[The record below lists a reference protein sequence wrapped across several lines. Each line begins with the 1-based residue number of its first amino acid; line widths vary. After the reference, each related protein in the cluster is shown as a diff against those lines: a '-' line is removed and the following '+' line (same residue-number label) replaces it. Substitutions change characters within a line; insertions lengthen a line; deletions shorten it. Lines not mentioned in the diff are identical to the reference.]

1 MSNLYNI
8 ALTFIKGIGSIGA
21 KNLIAKYKYSE
32 NIFKEKSHILAKV
45 ARVGQVLSNKTIKE
59 EALRRA
65 DSEIN
70 FAIKNN
76 IKIHYYLDPT
86 YPYRLKECD
95 DAPIILYQSG
105 NIDLNYGHLLA
116 VVGTRNITQYGK
128 ELTNNLISQ
137 IASYQTNTIIVSGLA
152 YGVDGLAHRTA
163 IKEDIPTIA
172 VVAHGLD
179 TLYPSQH
186 KSLATHIIEKGG
198 AIVTE
203 YPSNT
208 IPDAP
213 NFVQRN
219 RIIAGMSDA
228 TIVVES
234 ARKGGALL
242 TAEAAN
248 SYNRDV
254 FAFAGRVDD
263 TFSEGCNNLIKN
275 HQAQMIT
282 SADDIFKIM
291 GWVQNHKKP
300 QAELFVELTEEE
312 QKVVSILRRNAISAN
327 ELSREAGIPIQKLIS
342 ILILLE
348 FKGVVTALPGNIYKA

>member
-1 MSNLYNI
+1 
-8 ALTFIKGIGSIGA
+8 
-21 KNLIAKYKYSE
+21 
-32 NIFKEKSHILAKV
+32 
-45 ARVGQVLSNKTIKE
+45 
-59 EALRRA
+59 
-65 DSEIN
+65 
-70 FAIKNN
+70 
-76 IKIHYYLDPT
+76 
-86 YPYRLKECD
+86 
-95 DAPIILYQSG
+95 
-105 NIDLNYGHLLA
+105 
-116 VVGTRNITQYGK
+116 
-128 ELTNNLISQ
+128 
-137 IASYQTNTIIVSGLA
+137 
-152 YGVDGLAHRTA
+152 
-163 IKEDIPTIA
+163 
-172 VVAHGLD
+172 
-179 TLYPSQH
+179 
-186 KSLATHIIEKGG
+186 
-198 AIVTE
+198 
-203 YPSNT
+203 
-208 IPDAP
+208 
-213 NFVQRN
+213 
-219 RIIAGMSDA
+219 MSDA